1 MQKKILNQKIQPKY
15 ALEYEPARVDEF
27 CRQWKV
33 SELAFFGS
41 VLREDFREDSDI
53 DVLISFDPDAAW
65 SLFDL
70 VTMKDQL
77 EDIFSREV
85 DLVEKDG
92 LINPFRRRS
101 ILEELEII
109 YAAP

>member
-1 MQKKILNQKIQPKY
+1 MQKKILTQKIQPKND
-15 ALEYEPARVDEF
+15 LKYEPARVDEF

-41 VLREDFREDSDI
+41 VLREEFRDDSDI
-53 DVLISFDPDAAW
+53 DILISFDPDASW

-70 VTMKDQL
+70 VTMQDQL

-101 ILEELEII
+101 ILEEMVII

>member
-1 MQKKILNQKIQPKY
+1 MQKKILNQKIQPKND
-15 ALEYEPARVDEF
+15 LEYEPARVNEF
-27 CRQWKV
+27 CRQWRV

-41 VLREDFREDSDI
+41 VLREDFRDDSDI
-53 DVLISFDPDAAW
+53 DILITFDPDASW
-65 SLFDL
+65 SLFDM
-70 VTMKDQL
+70 VTMQDQL
-77 EDIFSREV
+77 EDIFGREV

-101 ILEELEII
+101 ILEEMEII

>member
-1 MQKKILNQKIQPKY
+1 MQKKLLHQKIQLKNG
-15 ALEYEPARVDEF
+15 LEYEPTRVDEF

-41 VLREDFREDSDI
+41 VLREDFRDDSDI
-53 DVLISFDPDAAW
+53 DILISFDPDAAW

-70 VTMKDQL
+70 VTMQDQL
-77 EDIFSREV
+77 EHIFGREV

-101 ILEELEII
+101 ILEEMEII